1 MLKFIPRGLKGVMFG
16 KKKEEYTQD
25 FSQMSEVQLACRFPQ
40 IANIKIANEELSK
53 ENFKLEEAN
62 TALQEE
68 LAKYKA
74 LYEEA
79 KNTQPAPENTSST
92 SAYLDTRIWEENKRL
107 TNEIKDLKAKL
118 ASCNNNTA
126 PDTNLTVKIEKLE
139 KELNWANDHA
149 KNLEDALY
157 NERAENAELKDKLNN
172 GGNRMSNEVTQWEY
186 TKVNTEGHFPMDE
199 INRLGKEGWEST
211 GNWVSP
217 NPNGS
222 NKEIL
227 FKRPKQQKD
236 DDYGYSR

>member
-1 MLKFIPRGLKGVMFG
+1 MLEFILRGLKGAMFG

-25 FSQMSEVQLACRFPQ
+25 FSQMSEAQLANRFPQ
-40 IANIKIANEELSK
+40 IANIKIANENLSQ

-62 TALQEE
+62 TTLQEE

-79 KNTQPAPENTSST
+79 KNAQPAPANTSSKT
-92 SAYLDTRIWEENKRL
+92 VYLDTRIWEENKRL

-126 PDTNLTVKIEKLE
+126 PDTNLTIKVEKLE

-157 NERAENAELKDKLNN
+157 NERAENAELKEKLNN

-186 TKVNTEGHFPMDE
+186 KTVNSYDTIKKNPE
-199 INRLGKEGWEST
+199 NLKKLGEQGWEAIGVSGIT
-211 GNWVSP
+211 G
-217 NPNGS
+217 GS
-222 NKEIL
+222 SSETLI
-227 FKRPKQQKD
+227 FKRPKQKEEN
-236 DDYGYSR
+236 YGYSR

>member
-1 MLKFIPRGLKGVMFG
+1 MLEFILRGLKGAMFG

-25 FSQMSEVQLACRFPQ
+25 FSQMSEAQLANRFPQ
-40 IANIKIANEELSK
+40 IANIKIANENLSQ

-62 TALQEE
+62 AALQEE

-79 KNTQPAPENTSST
+79 KKGQTAPANTSST

-107 TNEIKDLKAKL
+107 TNEIKDLKTKL
-118 ASCNNNTA
+118 ASCNSNTA
-126 PDTNLTVKIEKLE
+126 PDTNSNAELATLR

-149 KNLEDALY
+149 KNLENALY

-186 TKVNTEGHFPMDE
+186 KTVNSHDATENPE
-199 INRLGKEGWEST
+199 ELNRYGKEGWEVT
-211 GNWVSP
+211 GISNAG
-217 NPNGS
+217 NGYACE
-222 NKEIL
+222 KIIL
-227 FKRPKQQKD
+227 KRPKQRD
-236 DDYGYSR
+236 NDYGYSR

>member
-1 MLKFIPRGLKGVMFG
+1 MFG

-62 TALQEE
+62 TALQDE

-79 KNTQPAPENTSST
+79 KNTQPAPANTSST

-126 PDTNLTVKIEKLE
+126 PDTNLTVKVEKLE

-186 TKVNTEGHFPMDE
+186 KILRTAGQSEANIDE
-199 INRLGKEGWEST
+199 LNRLGKEGWEVAGIEAPSAPLERY
-211 GNWVSP
+211 V
-217 NPNGS
+217 
-222 NKEIL
+222 L
-227 FKRPKQQKD
+227 KRPKQKEE
-236 DDYGYSR
+236 DYGYSR

>member
-1 MLKFIPRGLKGVMFG
+1 MFG

-25 FSQMSEVQLACRFPQ
+25 FSQMSEAQLANRFPQ
-40 IANIKIANEELSK
+40 IANIKIANENLSQ

-62 TALQEE
+62 TTLQEE

-79 KNTQPAPENTSST
+79 KNAQPAPANTSSKT
-92 SAYLDTRIWEENKRL
+92 AYLDTRIWEENKRL

-118 ASCNNNTA
+118 ASCNSTA
-126 PDTNLTVKIEKLE
+126 PDTNSNAELAALR

-186 TKVNTEGHFPMDE
+186 KTVGKDVAYDE
-199 INRLGKEGWEST
+199 KELNNLGKAGWEITGMAST
-211 GNWVSP
+211 
-217 NPNGS
+217 NGYTQ
-222 NKEIL
+222 NVIL
-227 FKRPKQQKD
+227 KRPKQKD

>member
-1 MLKFIPRGLKGVMFG
+1 MFG

-25 FSQMSEVQLACRFPQ
+25 FSQMSEAQLANRFPQ
-40 IANIKIANEELSK
+40 IANIKIANENLSQ

-79 KNTQPAPENTSST
+79 KSAQPAPANTSSKT
-92 SAYLDTRIWEENKRL
+92 AYLDTRIWEENKRL
-107 TNEIKDLKAKL
+107 TNEIKDLKTKL
-118 ASCNNNTA
+118 ASCNSSTA
-126 PDTNLTVKIEKLE
+126 PDTNLTVKVEKLE

-149 KNLEDALY
+149 KNLENALY
-157 NERAENAELKDKLNN
+157 NERAENAELKDRLNN

-186 TKVNTEGHFPMDE
+186 KTIPTDYGFDEKVLNQ
-199 INRLGKEGWEST
+199 LGKEGWDVTAT
-211 GNWVSP
+211 GTNI
-217 NPNGS
+217 NGGV
-222 NKEIL
+222 NKL
-227 FKRPKQQKD
+227 LLKRPKSKD

>member
-1 MLKFIPRGLKGVMFG
+1 MFG

-25 FSQMSEVQLACRFPQ
+25 FSQMSEAQLACRFPQ
-40 IANIKIANEELSK
+40 IANIKIANENLSQ

-62 TALQEE
+62 TTLQEE

-79 KNTQPAPENTSST
+79 KNTQPAPANTSSKT
-92 SAYLDTRIWEENKRL
+92 AYLDTKIWEENKRL

-118 ASCNNNTA
+118 TSCNSSTA
-126 PDTNLTVKIEKLE
+126 PDTNLTIKVEKLE

-157 NERAENAELKDKLNN
+157 NERAENAELKEKLNN

-186 TKVNTEGHFPMDE
+186 RILRTAGHGQSEANIDE
-199 INRLGKEGWEST
+199 LNKLGKDGWELAGIEAPSAPLERY
-211 GNWVSP
+211 V
-217 NPNGS
+217 
-222 NKEIL
+222 L
-227 FKRPKQQKD
+227 KRPKRKEE
-236 DDYGYSR
+236 DYGYSR

>member
-1 MLKFIPRGLKGVMFG
+1 MFG
-16 KKKEEYTQD
+16 KKKEEYSQD

-79 KNTQPAPENTSST
+79 KNTQPAPANTSST

-118 ASCNNNTA
+118 ASCNSTA
-126 PDTNLTVKIEKLE
+126 PDTNLTVKVEKLE

-186 TKVNTEGHFPMDE
+186 KILRTAGQSEANIDE
-199 INRLGKEGWEST
+199 LNRLGKEGWEVAGIEAPSAPLERY
-211 GNWVSP
+211 V
-217 NPNGS
+217 
-222 NKEIL
+222 L
-227 FKRPKQQKD
+227 KRPKQKEE
-236 DDYGYSR
+236 DYGYSR

>member
-1 MLKFIPRGLKGVMFG
+1 MLEFILRGLKGAMFG

-25 FSQMSEVQLACRFPQ
+25 FSQMSEAQLANRFPQ
-40 IANIKIANEELSK
+40 IANIKIANENLSQ

-79 KNTQPAPENTSST
+79 KNAQPAPANTSSKT
-92 SAYLDTRIWEENKRL
+92 AYLDTRIWEENKRL

-118 ASCNNNTA
+118 ASCNSNTA
-126 PDTNLTVKIEKLE
+126 PDTNLTVKVEKLE

-149 KNLEDALY
+149 KNLENALY
-157 NERAENAELKDKLNN
+157 NERAENAELKEKLNN

-186 TKVNTEGHFPMDE
+186 KTLDTNPRFDE
-199 INRLGKEGWEST
+199 KELNKLGKEGWEVTATST
-211 GNWVSP
+211 NMSG
-217 NPNGS
+217 
-222 NKEIL
+222 ETIQTL
-227 FKRPKQQKD
+227 LKRPKTKD

>member
-1 MLKFIPRGLKGVMFG
+1 MFG

-25 FSQMSEVQLACRFPQ
+25 FSQMSEAQLANRFPQ
-40 IANIKIANEELSK
+40 IANIKIANENLSQ

-79 KNTQPAPENTSST
+79 KNAQPAPANTSSKT
-92 SAYLDTRIWEENKRL
+92 AYLDTRIWEENKRL

-126 PDTNLTVKIEKLE
+126 PDTNLTIKVEKLE

-157 NERAENAELKDKLNN
+157 NERAENAELKDRLNN

-186 TKVNTEGHFPMDE
+186 KTLNSIETASHPEELNK
-199 INRLGKEGWEST
+199 LGQQGWEVTGIAGT
-211 GNWVSP
+211 GNAF
-217 NPNGS
+217 
-222 NKEIL
+222 KEQIIL
-227 FKRPKQQKD
+227 KRPKSKD